1 MKKFFALALALV
13 MGLGLASCS
22 KAPSGEGKAT
32 YQFTLPHTVNAQTLT
47 KAAIQ
52 AAFVGNLAAINNA
65 STVGLDAVELT
76 GDYATNDDL
85 ATAACEAAE
94 KTCNKLDY
102 ESEDSYQVQIT
113 VTYETGKS
121 RTLYKHTF
129 KAIK

>member
-32 YQFTLPHTVNAQTLT
+32 YSFELPHTVNAQTLT

-52 AAFVGNLAAINNA
+52 TAFVGNLEAIQGA
-65 STVGLDAVELT
+65 SLVNLSTVELT
-76 GDYATNDDL
+76 GNYATNDDL
-85 ATAACEAAE
+85 ATAACAEAE
-94 KTCNKLDY
+94 KTCNNLDY
-102 ESEDSYQVQIT
+102 ENGDSYEVKIT

-129 KAIK
+129 KALK